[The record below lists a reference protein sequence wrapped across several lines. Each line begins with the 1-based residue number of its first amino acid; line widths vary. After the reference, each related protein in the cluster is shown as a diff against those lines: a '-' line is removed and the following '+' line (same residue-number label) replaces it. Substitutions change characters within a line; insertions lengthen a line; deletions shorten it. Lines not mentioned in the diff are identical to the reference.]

1 MAVFMVGRQPI
12 FDKSR
17 KVYGYELLFREPGG
31 LLADGDAMTADV
43 LVRAGLDMGLSNL
56 VGDKLAFVNATR
68 PFLVGEQD
76 LMLPPKQTV
85 VEVPETVAHDREAL
99 AGCRRLVSDGYTVA
113 LDNCNWSWPN
123 GPLVELISLVKLDVL
138 AFSPARLVSEVP
150 LFRSLGV
157 ELLAEKVETVEQFEL
172 CQELGFS
179 LFQGYLLSRPEVV
192 EGQSL
197 SPGKLACLRLV
208 NELYD
213 PEADADYVRRVI
225 EADAALAY
233 RFLRLAGEGAA
244 RGLYRPVRSLKEA
257 IVVLG
262 LQKLRAWAMLM
273 LLSGRGGTNSEQ
285 LHIAMTRARMA
296 ELLAAESDPELADS
310 AFLVGLVSSLDLLL
324 GLPLSE
330 VLSRLALAEEV
341 VAAVLEGDGFL
352 GSVLDDV
359 LAWERGGEGL
369 KLHLSLHFST
379 MEKAYLSALAW
390 ANEVCSLAA
399 T

>member
-1 MAVFMVGRQPI
+1 MVGRQPI

-68 PFLVGEQD
+68 SFLVGEQD

-85 VEVPETVAHDREAL
+85 VEVPETVAHDPEAL
-99 AGCRRLVSDGYTVA
+99 AGCRRLVSDGYTLA
-113 LDNCNWSWPN
+113 LDNCNWSWPS
-123 GPLVELISLVKLDVL
+123 GPLFELVSLVKLDVL

-157 ELLAEKVETVEQFEL
+157 ELLAEKVETVQQFEL
-172 CQELGFS
+172 CQESGFS

-213 PEADADYVRRVI
+213 TEADADDVQRVI

-257 IVVLG
+257 VVVLG

-296 ELLAAESDPELADS
+296 ELLAGESCPELADS

-324 GLPLSE
+324 GVPLSE

-369 KLHLSLHFST
+369 KPHLSLPFST
-379 MEKAYLSALAW
+379 MEKAYVSALSW

-399 T
+399 TWEDT